1 MVDILEDK
9 YILIYKA
16 DANKYLSV
24 SLREK
29 LDTII
34 ECIEFGR
41 FLDKK
46 NPLNHN

>member
-1 MVDILEDK
+1 LEDK
-9 YILIYKA
+9 YILLDKE
-16 DANKYLSV
+16 DVEKYLSV

-46 NPLNHN
+46 NPQNQN